1 MSKLL
6 WMLRVAAA
14 AFDGTRPVAGWAGPP
29 PNVSAEEYVVD
40 DNLRVDKKAPPA
52 LSESLLYKLSYAGV
66 GGLVSE
72 YGRPAGYDRVRKV
85 PPPRTAPHRTAPHRT
100 ATHRTAPHRTAPQRA
115 RQRGRGVG
123 LPAAEGHARPPLS
136 VPREKNPS

>member
-1 MSKLL
+1 MARGHGSGDVGLCVGGGGRSYANDDVSKLL

-14 AFDGTRPVAGWAGPP
+14 AFDGTRPVAGWAGPA
-29 PNVSAEEYVVD
+29 PNVSAGEYVVD

-52 LSESLLYKLSYAGV
+52 LSESLLYKLTYAGV

-85 PPPRTAPHRTAPHRT
+85 PP
-100 ATHRTAPHRTAPQRA
+100 RA
-115 RQRGRGVG
+115 WPGPWRRVGVC
-123 LPAAEGHARPPLS
+123 
-136 VPREKNPS
+136 VI